1 MKKQYNITEGCTQQ
15 QPSLSNSLLSATCSK
30 KNLVHNRVLISE
42 NHTGIRN
49 LYLAKVRV
57 TGQVVRSCQTSH
69 TDGYGA
75 FQGCDVLN
83 GTVQVGFGDPQ
94 VLELY

>member
-1 MKKQYNITEGCTQQ
+1 M
-15 QPSLSNSLLSATCSK
+15 
-30 KNLVHNRVLISE
+30 VHNRVLISE

-75 FQGCDVLN
+75 FQGRDVLN

-94 VLELY
+94 VLELYWPENTEFFIAALLIGRPSSKYLGAEGM